1 MQTTPSRTN
10 HGFKREIHVFRSL
23 SEIPFIS
30 LPMRLDSM
38 IMAVC
43 GHGAV
48 SAEIDVTPR
57 DMGAYHVMVLRPG
70 HFVDKFVTSP
80 DFKGFFITVSQECL
94 HRMLPS
100 LQYVIPYSLIYNG
113 DPMIEITQGEYE
125 SLSLIYDLLK
135 RQLADIDRPFGA
147 MALESVCE
155 LLFYNTLGIYALRTS
170 ELNHKTRREELLSQ
184 FIDTLE
190 KNFKT
195 ERSVNYYADRL
206 FVTPKH
212 LSAVL
217 KEVSGRTAGD
227 WIGERVILEAKL
239 MLRTTG
245 MNIQE
250 ISSALNF
257 ANQSFFGKYFKHLT
271 GISPREYRANLSDI

>member
-1 MQTTPSRTN
+1 MHTQDLQRSL
-10 HGFKREIHVFRSL
+10 GFRRDIHVFKTP

-30 LPMRLDSM
+30 FPARLDSM

-43 GHGAV
+43 GQGTV
-48 SAEIDVTPR
+48 SAEIDVSPR
-57 DMGAYHVMVLRPG
+57 RMQSYQVMVLRPG
-70 HFVDKFVTSP
+70 HMVDHFETSA

-94 HRMLPS
+94 HHMLPS

-113 DPMIEITQGEYE
+113 DPMIEITPEEYE
-125 SLSLIYDLLK
+125 SLSLIYDMLK
-135 RQLADIDRPFGA
+135 RQLRDIERPFGA
-147 MALESVCE
+147 MALESLCE
-155 LLFYNTLGIYALRTS
+155 LLFYNTLGIYALRTR
-170 ELNHKTRREELLSQ
+170 ELNHKSRREELLSQ
-184 FIDTLE
+184 FIETLE

-195 ERSVNYYADRL
+195 ERSVNFYADRL

-227 WIGERVILEAKL
+227 WIDRRVILEAKL

-257 ANQSFFGKYFKHLT
+257 SNQSFFGKYFKHLT
-271 GISPREYRANLSDI
+271 GISPRDYRANLSEL